1 MAKASKMLVIVD
13 PMRARIRRFDPQGQ
27 EIVAQRDVF
36 RAASAN
42 LMSAMANVVGRKAD
56 VHAVAAEYRLQGAR
70 CDMQQFAK
78 MLTSRLRQGAPDEV
92 IDLAVLVTCEMAEAV
107 NEALHPELTHAVG
120 VFHKVPCCNMPE
132 TMIAELVEAWL
143 NNGAANASPA
153 LA

>member
-1 MAKASKMLVIVD
+1 MAQPSKMLVIVD
-13 PMRARIRRFDPQGQ
+13 PMRARIRRFDPQGK
-27 EIVAQRDVF
+27 EIIAKRDVF

-42 LMSAMANVVGRKAD
+42 LMSAMANVIGKKAN
-56 VHAVAAEYRLQGAR
+56 VHAVAAEYRKEGAR

-78 MLTSRLRQGAPDEV
+78 MLTNRLREGTPGEV

-107 NEALHPELTHAVG
+107 NEALHPELTHAVR

-132 TMIAELVEAWL
+132 TLIAELVEDWL
-143 NNGAANASPA
+143 HNGAANAAPA

>member
-1 MAKASKMLVIVD
+1 MVQSSKMLVIVD

-27 EIVAQRDVF
+27 EIIAKRDVF

-42 LMSAMANVVGRKAD
+42 LMSAIANVIGKKAD
-56 VHAVAAEYRLQGAR
+56 VHTIAADYRKEGAR

-78 MLTSRLRQGAPDEV
+78 MLTSRLREGAPGEV

-107 NEALHPELTHAVG
+107 NEALHPELTHAVR

-132 TMIAELVEAWL
+132 SMIAELVTDWL
-143 NNGAANASPA
+143 HNGAASAPPA